1 MIGFLTDWSVR
12 SHYVGVAKAVM
23 KRINP
28 SVEIIDI
35 THEIEP
41 FNVRM
46 ASHILLRASKDFPP
60 GSIFVAVVDYGVG
73 TSRKAICMRTKNEQ
87 FFVGP
92 DNGIFTHVA
101 LEYGVKQVRELN
113 NKKYHYASSY
123 TFHGRDIFAPVAAHL
138 SRGVPFEELGDVLPN
153 FVVLPAKQAEI
164 VNESIV
170 AEIAYFDSFGNVQT
184 NVPIQF
190 AERLE
195 WQMDD
200 VILINETFEAT
211 YVRTFGDVPK
221 GALLVHPD
229 SSGFLEIA
237 INQGSAA
244 EKLKLKQGQ
253 QITLRRKKA

>member
-1 MIGFLTDWSVR
+1 MIGFLTDWSVK
-12 SHYVGVAKAVM
+12 SHYVGVVKAVM

-28 SVEIIDI
+28 SVDIIDI

-46 ASHILLRASKDFPP
+46 ASHILLRASKDFPE

-87 FFVGP
+87 YYVGP

-138 SRGVPFEELGDVLPN
+138 SKGVPFEELGDVLPN
-153 FVVLPAKQAEI
+153 FVVLPTKQAQI
-164 VNESIV
+164 VNESV
-170 AEIAYFDSFGNVQT
+170 VGEVAYFDSFGNIQT
-184 NVPIQF
+184 NVPVELV
-190 AERLE
+190 ERLH

-200 VILINETFEAT
+200 TIVINDKFEAS
-211 YVRTFGDVPK
+211 YVRTFGDVAK
-221 GALLVHPD
+221 GQLLIHPD

-244 EKLKLKQGQ
+244 ERLDLKQAQ
-253 QITLRRKKA
+253 KITLRRKKS